1 MTRLRNIS
9 LLVFLFTILLR
20 GPIWAD
26 SCGGYWGGGF
36 CDCGPCGQGCLDIY
50 CDYSPHA
57 CAEAYPGFCAEL
69 SSLCYGQC
77 GPENYQIYC
86 DTSGWGCYGFCQCG

>member
-36 CDCGPCGQGCLDIY
+36 CDCGPCG
-50 CDYSPHA
+50 
-57 CAEAYPGFCAEL
+57 
-69 SSLCYGQC
+69 
-77 GPENYQIYC
+77 
-86 DTSGWGCYGFCQCG
+86 